1 MKIDLLIA
9 ISCLRLMNL
18 ISKRSRRSIKNLP
31 QLVLSL
37 GVIAG
42 AAGSAAPSSLN
53 ASNSI
58 SILNGATQ
66 SKKIKNGIGNN
77 LWNHRIYSISIF
89 DVSQQSDRFV
99 LTTDRYICFHHFRWI
114 NVKYP
119 STESVLSRCGIRSLT
134 ACGRCTYQESWV
146 KDFEN
151 RS

>member
-1 MKIDLLIA
+1 MKIDLLLA
-9 ISCLRLMNL
+9 IVCLRLNL
-18 ISKRSRRSIKNLP
+18 ISKRSRRRIKNLP

-77 LWNHRIYSISIF
+77 L
-89 DVSQQSDRFV
+89 
-99 LTTDRYICFHHFRWI
+99 
-114 NVKYP
+114 
-119 STESVLSRCGIRSLT
+119 
-134 ACGRCTYQESWV
+134 
-146 KDFEN
+146 
-151 RS
+151 